1 MNNAIDQDLLRLYA
15 AYRKSDP
22 DEPLDR
28 NPHLAWD
35 DVVREHRKICAER
48 LATEDFRLGDAPS
61 ETPVKEGDAGRA
73 PYKIRQVISLGRD
86 GVPDHVLCENGE
98 IWRLTFMGW
107 GRVDF
112 PPIPHWGAWS

>member
-35 DVVREHRKICAER
+35 DVVREHRKIC
-48 LATEDFRLGDAPS
+48 
-61 ETPVKEGDAGRA
+61 
-73 PYKIRQVISLGRD
+73 
-86 GVPDHVLCENGE
+86 ENGE